1 MLGALLAGV
10 WGMGSFFEFVSNR
23 KILTDVRSLT
33 LVLPYIFAAIG
44 ENTLHV
50 FGAVNLISIPIGE
63 KINLSILPV
72 QRALANKF

>member
-1 MLGALLAGV
+1 MLGVWLAGV
-10 WGMGSFFEFVSNR
+10 WEMGLFFESGSNR
-23 KILTDVRSLT
+23 NILTGIRSLT

-63 KINLSILPV
+63 KINLPIRMRLD
-72 QRALANKF
+72 LANGF